1 MESYVERWA
10 REQREAKEKQK
21 AKKMQISSVYGE
33 MMQKDK
39 EDDTH
44 GQTAGSE
51 GHTTQ
56 KEEN

>member
-10 REQREAKEKQK
+10 REQCEAREKQK
-21 AKKMQISSVYGE
+21 AKKTQVSSVYGE
-33 MMQKDK
+33 MKQKDK

-51 GHTTQ
+51 GHATQ